1 MSKVENGVIWFCE
14 DFDFYRTGVRL
25 WDEIEGNVDIVYQ
38 EYDSETKE
46 WNEVSVISAIPKDM
60 FEKLFESGKFLLKIQ
75 ESNS

>member
-14 DFDFYRTGVRL
+14 DFDFCRTGVRL
-25 WDEIEGNVDIVYQ
+25 LDEIEGHVDIVYQ